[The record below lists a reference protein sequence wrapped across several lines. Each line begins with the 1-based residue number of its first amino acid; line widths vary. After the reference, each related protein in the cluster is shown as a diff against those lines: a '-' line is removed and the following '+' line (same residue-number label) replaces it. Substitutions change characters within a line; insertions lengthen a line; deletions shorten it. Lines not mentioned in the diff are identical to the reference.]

1 MQLSALQMRNLLS
14 NQKMNLTP
22 TSMYEAVPVVAKILS
37 KETLIPYKR
46 LCLLGDSM
54 TVMPIIDSEILEQI

>member
-1 MQLSALQMRNLLS
+1 MQLSALQMRKLLS

-46 LCLLGDSM
+46 LCLLGDRM
-54 TVMPIIDSEILEQI
+54 AVMPIIDSEILEQI